1 MIFKKQFNHM
11 PKKLQRALIL
21 VLIYL
26 FSRLVKF
33 IALAIFPEKSLDPDD
48 MTLFALEVILI
59 WFLVFKIK
67 EQKSWA
73 KIMLLVLFLFHALSL
88 PWTFASEALWSETL
102 LISPITAIQLIIV
115 IMILTSLFNKDSDY
129 WFKNSENKPTV
140 HNNKNS
146 TKKTII
152 KYWLILPVSLSIFGF
167 LSGCNVNTGGG
178 NLNFL
183 FLLLLG
189 PMVLGLGLI
198 ILLIMFT
205 RGKKKKNESLVNVSK
220 IGLYLI
226 SIPIAF
232 VLGVFVSHN
241 FL

>member
-1 MIFKKQFNHM
+1 M
-11 PKKLQRALIL
+11 
-21 VLIYL
+21 
-26 FSRLVKF
+26 
-33 IALAIFPEKSLDPDD
+33 
-48 MTLFALEVILI
+48 
-59 WFLVFKIK
+59 
-67 EQKSWA
+67 
-73 KIMLLVLFLFHALSL
+73 
-88 PWTFASEALWSETL
+88 
-102 LISPITAIQLIIV
+102 
-115 IMILTSLFNKDSDY
+115 
-129 WFKNSENKPTV
+129 

>member
-1 MIFKKQFNHM
+1 M

-21 VLIYL
+21 ALIYL

-33 IALAIFPEKSLDPDD
+33 IVLAKFPEKSLGSDD
-48 MTLFALEVILI
+48 ITLFALEIILI
-59 WFLVFKIK
+59 GFLVFKIK

-73 KIMLLVLFLFHALSL
+73 KIMLLVLFLFHAISL

-115 IMILTSLFNKDSDY
+115 IMILVLLFNKNSDY
-129 WFKNSENKPTV
+129 WFKNSENNPIV
-140 HNNKNS
+140 HNSKIS
-146 TKKTII
+146 IKKAIM
-152 KYWLILPVSLSIFGF
+152 KYWVLLPISLSIFGF
-167 LSGCNVNTGGG
+167 LSGCNINTGGG

-183 FLLLLG
+183 FFLLLG